1 MRPPGEKD
9 SKSVQ
14 TKNVKKNVHKRLAQ
28 FFYVNL
34 NMHGYE
40 EEEGKI
46 KVPRFEEAAGF
57 YTSKQRSYN
66 MSRIKGKNSKP
77 EMLLRKALWAKNV
90 RFRLHDKS
98 LPGRPDI
105 VIKKYKLAIFVDGE
119 FWHGFNWKRN
129 RDRIKTNRLFWIP
142 KIERNMQKD
151 ERSNR
156 ALRDMGYTV
165 FRFWSQD
172 VLKNLPTVVNQIE
185 LFIETRKL
193 WK

>member
-1 MRPPGEKD
+1 MVTYSDDD
-9 SKSVQ
+9 SD
-14 TKNVKKNVHKRLAQ
+14 
-28 FFYVNL
+28 
-34 NMHGYE
+34 
-40 EEEGKI
+40 KI
-46 KVPRFEEAAGF
+46 PVPRFEESAGF
-57 YTSKQRSYN
+57 YTTKQRSYN

-77 EMLLRKALWAKNV
+77 ELLLRKALWSRNI
-90 RFRLHDKS
+90 RFRLHDNS

-119 FWHGFNWKRN
+119 FWHGFDWKTN
-129 RDRIKTNRLFWIP
+129 RERIKSNRLFWIP

-151 ERSNR
+151 ERVNR

-172 VLKNLPTVVNQIE
+172 VLKKLPVVLNQIE
-185 LFIETRKL
+185 LFLETRRL

>member
-1 MRPPGEKD
+1 MRSYD
-9 SKSVQ
+9 DDID
-14 TKNVKKNVHKRLAQ
+14 RIA
-28 FFYVNL
+28 
-34 NMHGYE
+34 
-40 EEEGKI
+40 I
-46 KVPRFEEAAGF
+46 PRFEESAGF

-77 EMLLRKALWAKNV
+77 EMILRKALWSKNI

-119 FWHGFNWKRN
+119 FWHGFDWKTN
-129 RDRIKTNRLFWIP
+129 RERIKSNRLFWIP

-151 ERSNR
+151 ERVNR

-172 VLKNLPTVVNQIE
+172 VLKKLPIVLNQIE
-185 LFIETRKL
+185 LFLETRRL
-193 WK
+193 YP